1 MIILDSS
8 EVNIH
13 QLTSLQQ
20 FVNVTKIKRKKK
32 KKNLKIPLKW
42 ITIFNMIYAEITL
55 SKIFH

>member
-32 KKNLKIPLKW
+32 KKNLKISLKW
-42 ITIFNMIYAEITL
+42 ITIFNMIYA
-55 SKIFH
+55 